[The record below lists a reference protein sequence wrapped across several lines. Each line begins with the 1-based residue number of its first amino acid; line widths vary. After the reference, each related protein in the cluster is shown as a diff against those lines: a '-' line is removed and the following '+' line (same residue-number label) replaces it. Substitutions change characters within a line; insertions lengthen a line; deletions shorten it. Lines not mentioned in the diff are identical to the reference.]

1 MATIGVTDAYYTD
14 FVINPDYSL
23 SFTLIPTRQGGLPSP
38 GTYTASIVQQT
49 IDFLLPYVTSHTYQ
63 SSWTMLPYH
72 VMVLTIAEQKGLVTA
87 AQVQSWLQDNN
98 MQVGGMKGYTSFDYN
113 PAGPAVPSVW
123 EMATSPSLLGVSTSS
138 TATMNAVQQT
148 IADIGGAVNSLPTL
162 TAHQETIEKMYL
174 AAFLRAPEKGGLDY
188 WTGLLDS
195 GKTMTQVGDEV
206 FSLPIVKAIYS
217 DAMTNNQFVTA
228 IYHNVFGKTPDAQ
241 GLEFWLRQ
249 IDGGEHRGNLVM
261 DMMDAGLGTPV
272 GTPGRDYIVNRL
284 DSVHYAVQSQVKANV
299 EISVNTLIDMTSK
312 VGADAAAIATYHNDI
327 DADIATLVGTSTA
340 PIQPVLG

>member
-1 MATIGVTDAYYTD
+1 MATIGATDAYYTD

-38 GTYTASIVQQT
+38 QTVPAQDVQAT
-49 IDFLLPYVTSHTYQ
+49 IDFLLPFVTSHTYP
-63 SSWTMLPYH
+63 SSGAMQPYQ

-87 AQVQSWLQDNN
+87 AQLQSWYQDNN
-98 MQVGGMKGYTSFDYN
+98 MPVGGMKGYTSFDYD
-113 PAGPAVPSVW
+113 PAGPAVPSALA
-123 EMATSPSLLGVSTSS
+123 MATTPSLLGVSTSS

-195 GKTMTQVGDEV
+195 GKTMTQVGDTV

-217 DAMTNNQFVTA
+217 DAMTNTQFVTA
-228 IYHNVFGKTPDAQ
+228 IYQNVFGKAPDAP
-241 GLEFWLRQ
+241 GLDYWLSK
-249 IDGGEHRGNLVM
+249 IDGGEHRGDLVM
-261 DMMDAGLGTPV
+261 DMMGAGLGTPV
-272 GTPGRDYIVNRL
+272 GTPGRDYIVNRV
-284 DSVHYAVQSQVKANV
+284 DTVHYAVQSQVKANV
-299 EISVNTLIDMTSK
+299 EISVNTLLDMTSK